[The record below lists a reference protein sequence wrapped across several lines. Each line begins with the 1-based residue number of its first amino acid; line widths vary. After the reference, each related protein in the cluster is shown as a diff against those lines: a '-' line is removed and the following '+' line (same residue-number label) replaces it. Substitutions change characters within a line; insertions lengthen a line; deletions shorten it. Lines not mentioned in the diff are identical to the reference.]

1 MDEICVYV
9 NRMSKNRGY
18 TYTLAVGEQTKKI
31 NNLPMG
37 QSENKAQKQNY

>member
-9 NRMSKNRGY
+9 NRMSKNRG
-18 TYTLAVGEQTKKI
+18 YTLAVGEQTKKI